1 MRLHLLTAA
10 LLLAIG
16 VDASGQAY
24 KWVDRDGRVHY
35 TQTPPPPDAKGV
47 QRKNFRSGPTE
58 AADLPYATRLA
69 STNFPV
75 TIYTS
80 PDCGNPCDRARAL
93 LVRRAVPFRE
103 VSVVTQK
110 DAEELKNVSG
120 RSDLPTLVVGTRVH
134 VGFQEG
140 TYNGMLED
148 AGYPSSVA
156 PLPIEA
162 LRKTD
167 SDAKA
172 PPQRGEGAPET
183 TGTHAAGR

>member
-1 MRLHLLTAA
+1 MRLHLFTAA

-47 QRKNFRSGPTE
+47 QRKNFHSEQAE
-58 AADLPYATRLA
+58 AVDLPYATRLA

-75 TIYTS
+75 TLYTW
-80 PDCGNPCDRARAL
+80 PDCGSPCDQARTL

-110 DAEELKNVSG
+110 DAEELKNLSG
-120 RSDLPTLVVGTRVH
+120 RNDLPTLVVGTQVH
-134 VGFQEG
+134 VGFQERA
-140 TYNGMLED
+140 YNGMLEA

-156 PLPIEA
+156 PVPIEA
-162 LRKTD
+162 LRKVD
-167 SDAKA
+167 ADAKA
-172 PPQRGEGAPET
+172 PTRRDEGAP
-183 TGTHAAGR
+183 GTAESDAAGR